1 MSQYS
6 RQEMTLFI
14 ACSSKSRTGRG
25 DSYPRNKGSLYPLGI
40 IFFPTE
46 MMEIVVG
53 SKSTCFDCG
62 GLCSLSKDVTPMY
75 IYIYIKNFPLH
86 RTLLGLLIVDNN

>member
-25 DSYPRNKGSLYPLGI
+25 DSYPRRFI
-40 IFFPTE
+40 ISPWDNFFFPTE

-62 GLCSLSKDVTPMY
+62 GLCSLSKDVTPLY
-75 IYIYIKNFPLH
+75 IYIYKEFSFTSDTFGFID
-86 RTLLGLLIVDNN
+86 R

>member
-25 DSYPRNKGSLYPLGI
+25 DSI
-40 IFFPTE
+40 IE
-46 MMEIVVG
+46 
-53 SKSTCFDCG
+53 KSTWEITSG
-62 GLCSLSKDVTPMY
+62 AGLMSHVSIFTARDDIIHSL
-75 IYIYIKNFPLH
+75 
-86 RTLLGLLIVDNN
+86 